1 MPDSL
6 SRTFAR
12 YVDSLQYDMLPPEV
26 PDKIKA
32 SLLHA
37 LAVSFVGA
45 ETDHAKASIELVKE
59 EEGKPDGATILVD
72 GAKATRYGAAFA
84 NSKLMHATNQSDSY
98 RMLIHPGPCLIPA
111 ALASVELERR
121 TGRELITALAAG
133 YEVEARI
140 ASDFIPSTQA
150 RGFRSS
156 PVYGTLGAAVTTGK
170 LMRLTQDQLVT
181 ALALACTFT
190 GGTTEG
196 ARAGGRE
203 MLFHEPNATR
213 NGIMAALLARQ
224 QVRGSETALE
234 GAAGFYNAFTGN
246 NRGDLSYVFSGPDHI
261 SLDSVVAELGQRWEL
276 LHVTPKI
283 YPTAGYNCPVIELMT
298 DMRSAHNLPIAEIE
312 KITVDLNWLETTYP
326 SPAFPNPARSADAPG
341 VGSTHYFT
349 AYTCVN
355 GNYPPLK
362 ARIDP
367 GAESANED
375 AAVMALM
382 KLVEVVGHQDRPAF
396 APRITVSLRGGTE
409 YQGEYRGD
417 ELEWNLATE
426 TRRLRALFDDL
437 PWPREKLEGI
447 SQIVTGLEI
456 EQRIDHLVALCV
468 R

>member
-6 SRTFAR
+6 SRIFAR
-12 YVDSLQYDMLPPEV
+12 YVDNLEYGMLPPEV

-32 SLLHA
+32 SVLHA
-37 LAVSFVGA
+37 LVTSILGA
-45 ETDHAKASIELVKE
+45 ETSHGQEVIELVKQ

-72 GAKATRYGAAFA
+72 GSKATRYGAAFA

-111 ALASVELERR
+111 GLATLEIERH
-121 TGRELITALAAG
+121 TGRQLITALAAG

-140 ASDFIPSTQA
+140 AGDFIPSTQA

-170 LMRLTQDQLVT
+170 LMHLSEDQLVT

-213 NGIMAALLARQ
+213 NGIMAAMLARGH
-224 QVRGSETALE
+224 VRGSETALE
-234 GAAGFYNAFTGN
+234 GDAGFYNAFTGN
-246 NRGDLSYVFSGPDHI
+246 NRGELSYVFSGPNQV
-261 SLDSVVAELGQRWEL
+261 SLDDVVADLGVRWEL
-276 LHVTPKI
+276 LHVTPKL

-298 DMRSAHNLPIAEIE
+298 AIRSSHNLIIPEIE
-312 KITVDLNWLETTYP
+312 KITVDMNWLETTYP
-326 SPAFPNPARSADAPG
+326 SPAFPNPARSAESPG

-355 GNYPPLK
+355 GSYPPLNP
-362 ARIDP
+362 RIDP
-367 GAESANED
+367 
-375 AAVMALM
+375 
-382 KLVEVVGHQDRPAF
+382 
-396 APRITVSLRGGTE
+396 
-409 YQGEYRGD
+409 
-417 ELEWNLATE
+417 
-426 TRRLRALFDDL
+426 RR
-437 PWPREKLEGI
+437 
-447 SQIVTGLEI
+447 
-456 EQRIDHLVALCV
+456 
-468 R
+468 